1 MPRVKAH
8 FKVHLSLGNHAK
20 TAAMFDDND
29 LLATWVRLGML
40 AVERRAGL
48 TSDIFVVRREELP
61 TLTGQKRGDSALRV
75 WKKLLTSS
83 PVVANYSEPIW
94 TVEFPKFAEKQGFS
108 EKNVG
113 PPIPMPTTKEEKKV
127 PTEPVDDGQTASTT
141 DGEKPTNVGGSPE
154 SDDPPAIR
162 IDPRPG
168 LARLAWPDAARAAA
182 KYGKRWSPKPSDR
195 RIVLMAARLRDFPS
209 ANPDVLVRAVH
220 GAVKSWNRDEVAI
233 AKWLRPETV
242 YRRSNFEKYIEAY
255 NEPEPPAPPRG
266 QPNGNRGNTSLS
278 ATLRLADRY
287 GVGGGRDEGQIVDV
301 RATRERIPDE

>member
-20 TAAMFDDND
+20 TAAMFADND
-29 LLATWVRLGML
+29 LLATWLRLGML
-40 AVERRAGL
+40 AVERRAAL

-75 WKKLLTSS
+75 WKKLLTSC

-94 TVEFPKFAEKQGFS
+94 TVEFPKFAEKQGFNA
-108 EKNVG
+108 KNVG
-113 PPIPMPTTKEEKKV
+113 PLILSLSTEEEKKV

-141 DGEKPTNVGGSPE
+141 DGEKPTNVGGSAE
-154 SDDPPAIR
+154 SDEQPTTRPDTRPA
-162 IDPRPG
+162 D
-168 LARLAWPDAARAAA
+168 ARRVWPDAARAAA

-195 RIVLMAARLRDFPS
+195 RIVLMAARLREFPT

-255 NEPEPPAPPRG
+255 NEPEPPDKPRG
-266 QPNGNRGNTSLS
+266 QRSGTARDNTVRG
-278 ATLRLADRY
+278 AVERLADRY
-287 GVGGGRDEGQIVDV
+287 GIGDEEPTVDV
-301 RATRERIPDE
+301 RSTVQRISDE

>member
-1 MPRVKAH
+1 MPRVKPH

-29 LLATWVRLGML
+29 LLATWLRLGML
-40 AVERRAGL
+40 AVERRAAL

-75 WKKLLTSS
+75 WNKLLTSS

-94 TVEFPKFAEKQGFS
+94 SVEFPKFAEKQGFS

-113 PPIPMPTTKEEKKV
+113 PLNTHADAKEEEV
-127 PTEPVDDGQTASTT
+127 PTEPVGHEGDDAPTT
-141 DGEKPTNVGGSPE
+141 DGETPTNVGGSPE
-154 SDDPPAIR
+154 SDDLPAIR
-162 IDPRPG
+162 VDPRPA

-195 RIVLMAARLRDFPS
+195 RVVMMAARLRDFPS
-209 ANPDVLVRAVH
+209 ADPDVLVRAVH

-255 NEPEPPAPPRG
+255 NEPELPATQRG
-266 QPNGNRGNTSLS
+266 QQSGTARDNTVRG
-278 ATLRLADRY
+278 AVERLADRY
-287 GVGGGRDEGQIVDV
+287 GIGDEEPTVDV
-301 RATRERIPDE
+301 RSTVQRISDE